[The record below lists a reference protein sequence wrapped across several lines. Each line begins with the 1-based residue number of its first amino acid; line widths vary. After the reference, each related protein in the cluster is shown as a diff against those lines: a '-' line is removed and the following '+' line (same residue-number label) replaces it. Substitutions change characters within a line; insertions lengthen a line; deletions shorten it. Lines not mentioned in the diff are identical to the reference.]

1 MSWTHWMVTF
11 TKWKRPHRDMRAGKA
26 EKHFENWPPRRCTTK
41 WHEEVLLQL
50 PTKRNY
56 YLQRLNQGGLLK
68 VGVSS
73 ICSLI
78 PTKQKLKAYNLV
90 VVFIYLF
97 SRQCNKLYLYRN
109 DVQKTNKQPPDV
121 DNKPCSEQKDEDI
134 WLSILHL
141 SWFSPVSI
149 LLKIDTAS
157 RNYNSHIP
165 TKQRL

>member
-1 MSWTHWMVTF
+1 M
-11 TKWKRPHRDMRAGKA
+11 
-26 EKHFENWPPRRCTTK
+26 
-41 WHEEVLLQL
+41 
-50 PTKRNY
+50 
-56 YLQRLNQGGLLK
+56 
-68 VGVSS
+68 
-73 ICSLI
+73 
-78 PTKQKLKAYNLV
+78 
-90 VVFIYLF
+90 
-97 SRQCNKLYLYRN
+97 LYLYRN

-141 SWFSPVSI
+141 SWFSPVSV